1 MNCLYQKN
9 GVIDKSG
16 WPSLDGLVNFYSD
29 GVHEHG
35 FFMTVLRASDYCL
48 KGASIK
54 YHISRH
60 SIPSMDLNCD
70 VAFDLFDCVSDKIT
84 EYCSQHHYHHPPPT
98 DHGHAHGHG
107 GFSLFHGRK

>member
-1 MNCLYQKN
+1 MNCLYEKN

-54 YHISRH
+54 YHINRH
-60 SIPSMDLNCD
+60 SKATMDLNCD

-84 EYCSQHHYHHPPPT
+84 EYCSQHRYHNPPPIV
-98 DHGHAHGHG
+98 HQPHSH
-107 GFSLFHGRK
+107 GFSSFFRGRK